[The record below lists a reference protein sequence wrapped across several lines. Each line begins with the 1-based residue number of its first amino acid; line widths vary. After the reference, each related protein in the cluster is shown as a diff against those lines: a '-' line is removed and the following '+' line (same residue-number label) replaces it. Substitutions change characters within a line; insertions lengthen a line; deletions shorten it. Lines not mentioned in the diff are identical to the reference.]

1 MCACVRVS
9 SFVFLYMYARE
20 RRFARCAHVCVPTST
35 HISDLAP
42 SFFSQFLFSGVH
54 SASCRFAI
62 SSKWISSSLSLEGNL
77 VRHILSL
84 SCSQICTPYDS
95 EEHVRI
101 IPRKRIELSMARAR
115 YSKAKNI
122 PDGTGYPSPY
132 RKSMRNKEH
141 IPRILAAARRGKDFP
156 YESIT

>member
-1 MCACVRVS
+1 MHVRGDSRDARTCVCLQVLILAIWHHLFFLNFYFRASTLRRVGLRFFPNGFRRACRSKV
-9 SFVFLYMYARE
+9 
-20 RRFARCAHVCVPTST
+20 
-35 HISDLAP
+35 I
-42 SFFSQFLFSGVH
+42 SFFTF
-54 SASCRFAI
+54 
-62 SSKWISSSLSLEGNL
+62 
-77 VRHILSL
+77 SL

-95 EEHVRI
+95 EEYVRI

-115 YSKAKNI
+115 YLKAKNI